1 MIVPLAEK
9 SAHLMEKVVL
19 TYGTFDLFHIGHLS
33 LLQRLRRLGDT
44 LIVGVTTDELNAHRG
59 KTSCTPY
66 SERIQ
71 IVESIRYVD
80 QMIAMER
87 SDQKA
92 DDIWRYKVT
101 ILGMGSDWTGQL
113 DALRSLCEIVY
124 LPRTEG
130 ISSSRIRDALCAG
143 NGLPPR

>member
-44 LIVGVTTDELNAHRG
+44 LIVGVTTDEFNARRG
-59 KTSCTPY
+59 KVSCIPF

-80 QMIAMER
+80 QAIAMECA
-87 SDQKA
+87 DQKA
-92 DDIWRYKVT
+92 DDIQRYKVN
-101 ILGMGSDWTGQL
+101 ILGMGSDWVGQL
-113 DALRSLCEIVY
+113 DALRSLCEVVY

-143 NGLPPR
+143 DDHFPR

>member
-44 LIVGVTTDELNAHRG
+44 LIVGVTTDEFNAHRG
-59 KTSCTPY
+59 KASCTPY

-80 QMIAMER
+80 QVIAMER